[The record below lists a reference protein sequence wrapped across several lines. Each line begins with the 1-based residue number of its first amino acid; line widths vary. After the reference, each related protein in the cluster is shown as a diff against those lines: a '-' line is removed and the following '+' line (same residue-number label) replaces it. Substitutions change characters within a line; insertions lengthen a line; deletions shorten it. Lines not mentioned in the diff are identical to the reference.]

1 MANNSFTSSAP
12 ECPFYKEEDEKIIR
26 CEGVAT
32 AMSTHMVFAG
42 KNMKEAHQRNFCK
55 DHYRWE
61 SCPLA
66 QKIAEKY

>member
-42 KNMKEAHQRNFCK
+42 KGPKEVHQRTYCK
-55 DHYRWE
+55 DHRKWE
-61 SCPLA
+61 HCPLA
-66 QKIAEKY
+66 KTLLEKY